1 MTGAF
6 LETEKMFYWR
16 RGSMKA
22 TEALIAEF
30 VDLHERY
37 KKADKRMLLPQETA
51 AEGMRK
57 IGVGCVT
64 EKSKEEFAALKKEIE
79 SVLSRMKEICLS
91 LD

>member
-1 MTGAF
+1 
-6 LETEKMFYWR
+6 
-16 RGSMKA
+16 MKA
-22 TEALIAEF
+22 TAALIAEF
-30 VDLHERY
+30 VELHDRY
-37 KKADKRMLLPQETA
+37 KKADGRMLTLQNSA
-51 AEGMRK
+51 VEGMRN